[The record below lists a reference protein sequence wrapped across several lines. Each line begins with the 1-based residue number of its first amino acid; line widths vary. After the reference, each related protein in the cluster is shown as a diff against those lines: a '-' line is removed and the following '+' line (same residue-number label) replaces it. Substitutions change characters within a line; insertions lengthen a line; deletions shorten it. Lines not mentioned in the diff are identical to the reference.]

1 MTNTNGAIAPGNEN
15 LWRIIWIAT
24 LALGVF
30 MTFFRIGADSYWY
43 DESYS
48 VAAARHPLS
57 EMIPI
62 IAGDSHPPLYYM
74 ALRAVTLIAGDSTT
88 AVRSLSALGILAL
101 ASLGF
106 FGVRKVWGNRGGL
119 VFALLALLT
128 PMSIAA
134 GREARMYTWLAFFV
148 TATVLQGSFALS
160 RGRKRDWALLAFL
173 TLGAAYTHYYG
184 LMAVTIYWLI
194 LLVAAA
200 MCARGANGKKL
211 LTSALVTAGVTVTAY
226 LPWVMAL
233 LRQAARVHENYWIP
247 KPDLSAVIRALGYPF
262 MQRFAWGFNPYA
274 TAVFVSVLALGLFAV
289 VRSVA
294 KKKPDAF
301 LLATALA
308 VYALTFVAAYG
319 VSIAFKPIFYE
330 RYFTGVM
337 GLLILCFAAFA
348 AGFKRPALSAVVVV
362 AYALVAFPTLARVYT
377 EEINGPLD
385 LVAADLK
392 PLVKPGDVFV
402 HGSEHTFGLLRYA
415 FPNNEHYLYMP
426 KGFVPFGNHAVF
438 APNASTGND
447 ITVYNERPVTIWLI
461 GRPGEYYKTPF
472 EDVYGAP
479 HRSVVGKMRKYS
491 KAPGW
496 LTMQVYQVAWDPNK
510 VAAAT
515 APVEKVSLAVTLTG
529 VEPAR
534 GGKIFYAIYNQEE
547 LGPNTFLAAGSVDPT
562 SATVSFSIPD
572 LEPGTYALMVF
583 HDQNGNSAPDFSKNG
598 PTEGLAL
605 GHDPLTLPKQFTFD
619 DIKFDV
625 SRDTSK
631 RSVKMYYPK

>member
-1 MTNTNGAIAPGNEN
+1 
-15 LWRIIWIAT
+15 
-24 LALGVF
+24 
-30 MTFFRIGADSYWY
+30 
-43 DESYS
+43 
-48 VAAARHPLS
+48 
-57 EMIPI
+57 
-62 IAGDSHPPLYYM
+62 
-74 ALRAVTLIAGDSTT
+74 
-88 AVRSLSALGILAL
+88 
-101 ASLGF
+101 
-106 FGVRKVWGNRGGL
+106 
-119 VFALLALLT
+119 
-128 PMSIAA
+128 
-134 GREARMYTWLAFFV
+134 
-148 TATVLQGSFALS
+148 
-160 RGRKRDWALLAFL
+160 
-173 TLGAAYTHYYG
+173 
-184 LMAVTIYWLI
+184 
-194 LLVAAA
+194 
-200 MCARGANGKKL
+200 
-211 LTSALVTAGVTVTAY
+211 
-226 LPWVMAL
+226 
-233 LRQAARVHENYWIP
+233 
-247 KPDLSAVIRALGYPF
+247 
-262 MQRFAWGFNPYA
+262 
-274 TAVFVSVLALGLFAV
+274 
-289 VRSVA
+289 
-294 KKKPDAF
+294 
-301 LLATALA
+301 
-308 VYALTFVAAYG
+308 
-319 VSIAFKPIFYE
+319 
-330 RYFTGVM
+330 M

-479 HRSVVGKMRKYS
+479 HRSVGGKMRKYS

-534 GGKIFYAIYNQEE
+534 GGRILYAIYNQEE

-605 GHDPLTLPKQFTFD
+605 GHDPLTLPSQFTFD
-619 DIKFDV
+619 DIKFDI
-625 SRDTSK
+625 SK
-631 RSVKMYYPK
+631 GASARTVKMYYPK